1 MASSNTTGASA
12 PSTTGS
18 VTFPIETTAACT
30 NNEGNEDSRTV
41 NDSSSAY
48 LIRLSSDIPAIPDIP
63 SPLLRPPKPGL
74 ATTTAV
80 TTESNVHLPLSS
92 ASTKSNGH
100 GK

>member
-1 MASSNTTGASA
+1 MASSNTTGAISI
-12 PSTTGS
+12 TGS

-30 NNEGNEDSRTV
+30 NNEGKEDSRTV

-48 LIRLSSDIPAIPDIP
+48 LRRLSSDIPAIPDIP

-74 ATTTAV
+74 ATTAAV